1 MSRRAAR
8 KQEKPLS
15 IEETGMLEFENHLMN
30 FLTVESGTEKLR
42 KPAERGIRL
51 LEQLLEDNII
61 FEQNTLNHSIHN
73 IEEHVLNIER
83 QLQIVENDLQKSSNR
98 IAQRLESESDS
109 IVRWY
114 AKEQNEVAD
123 VAEKVMYEGIDFKR
137 DPENIKSDID
147 LATGK
152 LEKNITQQLEKRIQ
166 QMINDVLSDENT
178 RLEEQIGNLTKDV
191 LNLSSNDAQWGGRI
205 YRREEKTYDTVGGA
219 SVGLGL
225 VGLATVVFTGGIAGW
240 GMLGAGVAGA
250 SASAILSRESDES
263 MYGRLKVQVKER
275 YKSTISKRTKELTKA
290 LKSMSEKLKEQY
302 NDTIVNKIEQERK
315 KAKMLLD
322 NQNLEAE
329 VQQQK
334 IEQLKQLQMICESLI
349 GHIEKTFTNYIE
361 QYNVNEVQQLERVT
375 AKQ

>member
-1 MSRRAAR
+1 MS
-8 KQEKPLS
+8 
-15 IEETGMLEFENHLMN
+15 
-30 FLTVESGTEKLR
+30 
-42 KPAERGIRL
+42 
-51 LEQLLEDNII
+51 
-61 FEQNTLNHSIHN
+61 
-73 IEEHVLNIER
+73 
-83 QLQIVENDLQKSSNR
+83 
-98 IAQRLESESDS
+98 
-109 IVRWY
+109 
-114 AKEQNEVAD
+114 D
-123 VAEKVMYEGIDFKR
+123 VAEKVMHEGIDIGR

-191 LNLSSNDAQWGGRI
+191 LNLSSNHAQWGGRI
-205 YRREEKTYDTVGGA
+205 YRSEEKTYDAVGGA

-250 SASAILSRESDES
+250 SASAILSRESDGS

-334 IEQLKQLQMICESLI
+334 IAQLKQLQMICESLI

-361 QYNVNEVQQLERVT
+361 QSNVNEVQQLERVT
-375 AKQ
+375 IKQ